1 MNKKTAYLT
10 LSIAGA
16 LVLATVALALDVG
29 GISHVVP
36 TAAKAVWG
44 FGGCAFALLVCGA
57 AALFHKPTDQE
68 LVEQSDER
76 NVAIGNLAAKSAFS
90 LFSILVPLITLVLF
104 VLDQISLVGTLVLI
118 AVEVVAFIAYLVQI
132 ARIQKTM

>member
-10 LSIAGA
+10 LSLAGA
-16 LVLATVALALDVG
+16 LALVTLALALDVG
-29 GISHVVP
+29 GISRVVP

-44 FGGCAFALLVCGA
+44 FGGCALALLICGT

-68 LVEQSDER
+68 LVNQSDER

-90 LFSILVPLITLVLF
+90 LFTILMPLITLVLF
-104 VLDQISLVGTLVLI
+104 VLDQISLAGTLTLI

>member
-10 LSIAGA
+10 LSLAGA
-16 LVLATVALALDVG
+16 LALVTLALALDVG
-29 GISHVVP
+29 GVSHVVP

-44 FGGCAFALLVCGA
+44 FGGCALALLICGM

-68 LVEQSDER
+68 LVNQSDER
-76 NVAIGNLAAKSAFS
+76 NVTIGNLAAKSAFS
-90 LFSILVPLITLVLF
+90 LFTILMPLITLVLF
-104 VLDQISLVGTLVLI
+104 VLDQISLAGTLTLI

-132 ARIQKTM
+132 ARIQKRM

>member
-10 LSIAGA
+10 LSLAGA
-16 LVLATVALALDVG
+16 LALVTLALALDVG
-29 GISHVVP
+29 GISRVVP

-44 FGGCAFALLVCGA
+44 FGGCALALLICGA

-68 LVEQSDER
+68 LVNQSDER
-76 NVAIGNLAAKSAFS
+76 NIAIGNLAAKSAFS
-90 LFSILVPLITLVLF
+90 LFTILMPLITLVLF
-104 VLDQISLVGTLVLI
+104 VLDQISLAGTLTLI